1 MQSYRKCIKLIT
13 DISGTAY
20 TYAFLTDKPVLF
32 LSSNEKFIKRDLGD
46 LKFFEYRNKIG
57 KVSFDLRNLHRDIEC
72 LLLKK
77 PIYKLRITQLRD
89 KLIYNIGKSES
100 FLLNLIN
107 KEDWLENF
115 RKSYKALLFE

>member
-1 MQSYRKCIKLIT
+1 
-13 DISGTAY
+13 
-20 TYAFLTDKPVLF
+20 

-115 RKSYKALLFE
+115 RNCYKALLFE

>member
-1 MQSYRKCIKLIT
+1 
-13 DISGTAY
+13 
-20 TYAFLTDKPVLF
+20 

-46 LKFFEYRNKIG
+46 LKFFGYRNKIG

>member
-1 MQSYRKCIKLIT
+1 M
-13 DISGTAY
+13 
-20 TYAFLTDKPVLF
+20 
-32 LSSNEKFIKRDLGD
+32 SSNEKFIKRDLGD